1 VSRVTDGATL
11 RQQRIVDMLT
21 MLKNAKGA
29 TTMDIQ
35 GFMLARHGLK
45 FDTTAAYIKETW
57 LAGLIIEDQ
66 GKWVITRK
74 LDRLFGS
81 MTK

>member
-1 VSRVTDGATL
+1 MSRVTDGATL

-29 TTMDIQ
+29 DIMEIQ

-45 FDTTAAYIKETW
+45 FDTTAAYVKETW
-57 LAGLIIEDQ
+57 LAGLITENQ
-66 GKWVITRK
+66 GKWVITKK

-81 MTK
+81 MKK

>member
-1 VSRVTDGATL
+1 MSRVTDGATL

-21 MLKNAKGA
+21 MLKNAEGA
-29 TTMDIQ
+29 TTMEIQ

-45 FDTTAAYIKETW
+45 FDTTSAYIKETW

>member
-1 VSRVTDGATL
+1 MSRVTDGATL

-21 MLKNAKGA
+21 MLKNADGA
-29 TTMDIQ
+29 TTMEIQ

-45 FDTTAAYIKETW
+45 FDTTSAYIKETW

>member
-1 VSRVTDGATL
+1 MSRVTDGATL

-21 MLKNAKGA
+21 MLKNADGA
-29 TTMDIQ
+29 TTMEIQ

-45 FDTTAAYIKETW
+45 FDTTSAYIKETW

-66 GKWVITRK
+66 GKWMITRK

>member
-1 VSRVTDGATL
+1 MSRVTDGATL

-21 MLKNAKGA
+21 MLKNAQGA
-29 TTMDIQ
+29 TTMEIQ

-45 FDTTAAYIKETW
+45 FDTTSSYIKETW

>member
-1 VSRVTDGATL
+1 
-11 RQQRIVDMLT
+11 MLT
-21 MLKNAKGA
+21 MLKNAEGA
-29 TTMDIQ
+29 TTMEIQ

-45 FDTTAAYIKETW
+45 FDTTSSYIKETW